1 MLNCPFPGPHARENR
16 VFLGFFSLYLLTF
29 PDCWFFQHQG
39 WENTKQKENPWNLPL
54 CHSLVLGKTAFFRV
68 FLCLYVVLYKMSGLL
83 TVLTIQRTGQNDL
96 HLFVILKNFLFHILF
111 LKELSA
117 VFILCVPSKFVF
129 NSEIILK
136 FFPNFYHLL
145 SEMF

>member
-1 MLNCPFPGPHARENR
+1 MF
-16 VFLGFFSLYLLTF
+16 V
-29 PDCWFFQHQG
+29 
-39 WENTKQKENPWNLPL
+39 
-54 CHSLVLGKTAFFRV
+54 
-68 FLCLYVVLYKMSGLL
+68 LYVVLYIMSGLL
-83 TVLTIQRTGQNDL
+83 TVLTIQRTGQNNL

-111 LKELSA
+111 LKVLSA
-117 VFILCVPSKFVF
+117 VFTLCVPSKFVF